1 LYQVAIIHS
10 RRTLLRA
17 CKLEIDKMKKIILN
31 WLLKDSDLLA
41 YFNKLTRSV
50 ETVDRLE
57 SLAVLIRDVKMLT
70 TEAYDLS
77 NKVDDIEEHSNM
89 VEYELQG
96 FRDEYDFGRM
106 DDMIDDHTSAI
117 ETLEARLDEIVSPD
131 GFEVRLTA
139 KIDSSKVSK

>member
-1 LYQVAIIHS
+1 
-10 RRTLLRA
+10 
-17 CKLEIDKMKKIILN
+17 MKKFILN

-57 SLAVLIRDVKMLT
+57 SLAVLIRDVQLLT
-70 TEAYDLS
+70 SEAYDLS

>member
-1 LYQVAIIHS
+1 
-10 RRTLLRA
+10 
-17 CKLEIDKMKKIILN
+17 MKKIILN

-77 NKVDDIEEHSNM
+77 SKVDDIEEHSNM
-89 VEYELQG
+89 VECEMQG
-96 FRDEYDFGRM
+96 FREEYDFGNM
-106 DDMIDDHTSAI
+106 DDMIIDHTSAI
-117 ETLEARLDEIVSPD
+117 ETLEARLDEIVSPE

>member
-1 LYQVAIIHS
+1 
-10 RRTLLRA
+10 
-17 CKLEIDKMKKIILN
+17 MKKFILN
-31 WLLKDSDLLA
+31 WLLKDSDLLVF
-41 YFNKLTRSV
+41 FNKLTRSV

-77 NKVDDIEEHSNM
+77 NKVDDVVEHSDQ

-117 ETLEARLDEIVSPD
+117 ETLEARLDEIVSPE

>member
-1 LYQVAIIHS
+1 MYPVAIIHS

-57 SLAVLIRDVKMLT
+57 SLAVLIRDVQLLT
-70 TEAYDLS
+70 SEAYDLS

-96 FRDEYDFGRM
+96 FRDEYDFGSM

-117 ETLEARLDEIVSPD
+117 ETLEARLDEIVSPE

>member
-1 LYQVAIIHS
+1 
-10 RRTLLRA
+10 
-17 CKLEIDKMKKIILN
+17 MKKFILN
-31 WLLKDSDLLA
+31 WLLKDSDLLVF
-41 YFNKLTRSV
+41 FNKLTRSV
-50 ETVDRLE
+50 VTVERLE
-57 SLAVLIRDVKMLT
+57 SLAGLISDVKILT

-117 ETLEARLDEIVSPD
+117 ETLEARLDEIVSPE

>member
-1 LYQVAIIHS
+1 M
-10 RRTLLRA
+10 RA

-41 YFNKLTRSV
+41 YFNKLTKSV

-57 SLAVLIRDVKMLT
+57 SLAVLIRDVQLLT
-70 TEAYDLS
+70 SEAYDLS
-77 NKVDDIEEHSNM
+77 NKVDDVVEHSDM

-96 FRDEYDFGRM
+96 FRDEYDFGNMEDR
-106 DDMIDDHTSAI
+106 IEDHTSAI

>member
-1 LYQVAIIHS
+1 MV
-10 RRTLLRA
+10 
-17 CKLEIDKMKKIILN
+17 
-31 WLLKDSDLLA
+31 
-41 YFNKLTRSV
+41 
-50 ETVDRLE
+50 
-57 SLAVLIRDVKMLT
+57 
-70 TEAYDLS
+70 
-77 NKVDDIEEHSNM
+77 EHSNQ

-117 ETLEARLDEIVSPD
+117 ETLEARLDEIVSPE

>member
-1 LYQVAIIHS
+1 
-10 RRTLLRA
+10 
-17 CKLEIDKMKKIILN
+17 MKKFILN
-31 WLLKDSDLLA
+31 WLLKDSDLLVF
-41 YFNKLTRSV
+41 FNKLTKSV

-77 NKVDDIEEHSNM
+77 NKVDDVVEHSDQ

-96 FRDEYDFGRM
+96 FRDEYDFGSM

-117 ETLEARLDEIVSPD
+117 ETLEARLDEIVSPE

>member
-1 LYQVAIIHS
+1 
-10 RRTLLRA
+10 LRA

-57 SLAVLIRDVKMLT
+57 SLAVLIRDVQLLT
-70 TEAYDLS
+70 SEAYDLS

-96 FRDEYDFGRM
+96 FRDEYDFGSM

-117 ETLEARLDEIVSPD
+117 ETLEARLDEIVSPE

>member
-1 LYQVAIIHS
+1 LYTVAIIHS

-17 CKLEIDKMKKIILN
+17 CKLEIDKMKKFILN

-77 NKVDDIEEHSNM
+77 NKVDDVVEHSDM

-96 FRDEYDFGRM
+96 FRDEYDFGDM
-106 DDMIDDHTSAI
+106 DDMIVDHTSAI
-117 ETLEARLDEIVSPD
+117 ETLEARLDEIVSPE

>member
-1 LYQVAIIHS
+1 LYPVAIIHS

-41 YFNKLTRSV
+41 YFNKLTKSV

-77 NKVDDIEEHSNM
+77 SKVDDIEEHSNM

-96 FRDEYDFGRM
+96 FRDEYDFGSM

-117 ETLEARLDEIVSPD
+117 ETLERRLDEIVSPE

>member
-1 LYQVAIIHS
+1 
-10 RRTLLRA
+10 
-17 CKLEIDKMKKIILN
+17 MKKFILN
-31 WLLKDSDLLA
+31 WLLKDSDLLVF
-41 YFNKLTRSV
+41 FNKLTRSV

-77 NKVDDIEEHSNM
+77 NKVDDVVEHSNQ

>member
-1 LYQVAIIHS
+1 LYQVAIIYS

-77 NKVDDIEEHSNM
+77 SKVDDIEEHSNM

-96 FRDEYDFGRM
+96 FRDEYDFGSM

>member
-1 LYQVAIIHS
+1 LYQVAIIYS

>member
-1 LYQVAIIHS
+1 M
-10 RRTLLRA
+10 RA